1 VTVHSSLTL
10 YCPHAVAP
18 SHYPHLDMAPLYRF
32 PQAIRLVLLAL
43 LATLLGTTVS
53 VNAQSQTA
61 PEQPAEG
68 QQAQSRP
75 TTPVGTISGQV
86 VNAKTQAPLPG
97 ATIQVVGTKLGA
109 VTRGDGKFT
118 IRNVPVGTVNIRVS
132 SIGYEPKVVSDIA
145 VNSAKPYVV
154 LVELIDKVQTTEA
167 IEVKADYFSASG
179 EGVTVNRS
187 LSSEEIR
194 RAPGVQEDVIRAV
207 ALLPGVGVTQ
217 AGRNDLVVR
226 GGAPFENLFVVDN
239 IEVPNI
245 NHFGSQGSSGGPLT
259 LVNIGFVRA
268 VQFSAGGFGAR
279 YGNRVSSYTNISL
292 RDGNDER
299 FAGDAN
305 FSATGF
311 GLILEGPIGENAT
324 FLFNIRRS
332 FLDILFKALGQSFI
346 PDYWDMTFKT
356 TVKLDDKNSLSFLT
370 LGALDKVSVNNDSLE
385 GRYRNSL
392 VAFTDQDQYFS
403 GLTWKHLFTDGF
415 FTLTL
420 GRTYSAFSSRQQD
433 STLKTLFANTSE
445 EGTNSLNLHGSYQFA
460 RTSELNFGS
469 VTSYASRLKYSVN
482 IPGFLRRDD
491 NGVPTPLV
499 VDTSFTGLN
508 TGAYVS
514 VRNEFMDVYS
524 ATLGVRADYYA
535 FLDNALVLSPRLTL
549 SRSLGERTRI
559 ELNAGRYYQAP
570 SFIWLIGDA
579 SNAKSLKPIR
589 ADQVVLGV
597 EHRITDDIRVQVEGF
612 YKWYADYPSRM
623 FRPQAVL
630 SPSGFEDVTSDIPF
644 GLEPLS
650 SVGTGVARGVE
661 LFVQKKLGEIPLFG
675 LISLTMQ
682 QSNFTGLDGTSRP
695 SPFDSRFI
703 FNVAAGYR
711 IGNVWE
717 LSAKFR
723 LAQGLPTTPFVTSGP
738 TAGSLDFS
746 RYNEGERLPTFHAM
760 DIRIDRR
767 WSFRAWQL
775 ITYIDVQN
783 VYGRKNITQLRWDPR
798 TQDIAKPLGVAVIP
812 SIGLN
817 VLF

>member
-1 VTVHSSLTL
+1 
-10 YCPHAVAP
+10 PH
-18 SHYPHLDMAPLYRF
+18 
-32 PQAIRLVLLAL
+32 
-43 LATLLGTTVS
+43 
-53 VNAQSQTA
+53 
-61 PEQPAEG
+61 
-68 QQAQSRP
+68 
-75 TTPVGTISGQV
+75 
-86 VNAKTQAPLPG
+86 APLPG
-97 ATIQVVGTKLGA
+97 ATIQVLGTKLGA
-109 VTRGDGKFT
+109 VTRSDGKFS

-132 SIGYEPKVVSDIA
+132 SVGYDAKVVSDIA

-154 LVELIDKVQTTEA
+154 LVELVDKAQTTEA
-167 IEVKADYFSASG
+167 IEVKADYFSATG
-179 EGVTVNRS
+179 ESVTTNRA

-311 GLILEGPIGENAT
+311 GLILEGPIGDNAT

-356 TVKLDDKNSLSFLT
+356 TVKLDDKISLSFLT
-370 LGALDKVSVNNDSLE
+370 LGALDKVSVNNDSLD

-433 STLKTLFANTSE
+433 STLKTLFNNTSE
-445 EGTNSLNLHGSYQFA
+445 EGTNSLNLHGTYQLS

-469 VTSYASRLKYSVN
+469 VTSYASRLKYNVN

-491 NGVPTPLV
+491 KGVPTPLV

-508 TGAYVS
+508 TVAYVT

-524 ATLGVRADYYA
+524 ATLGARADYYA
-535 FLDNALVLSPRLTL
+535 FLDNALVLSPRITL
-549 SRSLGERTRI
+549 ARSLGERTRL

-597 EHRITDDIRVQVEGF
+597 EHRITDDVRVQVEGF
-612 YKWYADYPSRM
+612 YKWYADYPARM
-623 FRPQAVL
+623 YRPQAVL
-630 SPSGFEDVTSDIPF
+630 SPSGFEDATTDIRF
-644 GLEPLS
+644 GLEPLTS
-650 SVGTGVARGVE
+650 TGTGVARGVE
-661 LFVQKKLGEIPLFG
+661 LFVQKKLGEVPLFG

-682 QSNFTGLDGTSRP
+682 QSNFVGLDGTSRP
-695 SPFDSRFI
+695 SAFDSRFI

-711 IGNVWE
+711 IGNAWE

-723 LAQGLPTTPFVTSGP
+723 LAQGLPTTPFVTSGVTVGTP
-738 TAGSLDFS
+738 DFT
-746 RYNEGERLPTFHAM
+746 RYNAGERLPTFHAM

-767 WSFRAWQL
+767 WSFQAWQL

-798 TQDIAKPLGVAVIP
+798 TQDIAQPAGVAVIP

>member
-1 VTVHSSLTL
+1 MV
-10 YCPHAVAP
+10 
-18 SHYPHLDMAPLYRF
+18 PLYRF

-43 LATLLGTTVS
+43 VATLLGTTVS

-61 PEQPAEG
+61 PAQPAEG
-68 QQAQSRP
+68 QPAQSRP

-154 LVELIDKVQTTEA
+154 LVELVDKVQTTEA

-433 STLKTLFANTSE
+433 STLKTLFANTFE
-445 EGTNSLNLHGSYQFA
+445 EGTNSLNLHGSYQLS

-469 VTSYASRLKYSVN
+469 VTSYASRLKYNVN

-549 SRSLGERTRI
+549 SRTLGERTRI

-767 WSFRAWQL
+767 WSFQAWQL

-798 TQDIAKPLGVAVIP
+798 TQDVAKPLGVAVIP

>member
-1 VTVHSSLTL
+1 
-10 YCPHAVAP
+10 
-18 SHYPHLDMAPLYRF
+18 
-32 PQAIRLVLLAL
+32 
-43 LATLLGTTVS
+43 
-53 VNAQSQTA
+53 
-61 PEQPAEG
+61 
-68 QQAQSRP
+68 
-75 TTPVGTISGQV
+75 
-86 VNAKTQAPLPG
+86 
-97 ATIQVVGTKLGA
+97 
-109 VTRGDGKFT
+109 
-118 IRNVPVGTVNIRVS
+118 
-132 SIGYEPKVVSDIA
+132 
-145 VNSAKPYVV
+145 
-154 LVELIDKVQTTEA
+154 
-167 IEVKADYFSASG
+167 
-179 EGVTVNRS
+179 
-187 LSSEEIR
+187 
-194 RAPGVQEDVIRAV
+194 
-207 ALLPGVGVTQ
+207 
-217 AGRNDLVVR
+217 
-226 GGAPFENLFVVDN
+226 
-239 IEVPNI
+239 
-245 NHFGSQGSSGGPLT
+245 
-259 LVNIGFVRA
+259 
-268 VQFSAGGFGAR
+268 
-279 YGNRVSSYTNISL
+279 
-292 RDGNDER
+292 
-299 FAGDAN
+299 
-305 FSATGF
+305 
-311 GLILEGPIGENAT
+311 
-324 FLFNIRRS
+324 
-332 FLDILFKALGQSFI
+332 
-346 PDYWDMTFKT
+346 
-356 TVKLDDKNSLSFLT
+356 
-370 LGALDKVSVNNDSLE
+370 
-385 GRYRNSL
+385 
-392 VAFTDQDQYFS
+392 
-403 GLTWKHLFTDGF
+403 
-415 FTLTL
+415 
-420 GRTYSAFSSRQQD
+420 
-433 STLKTLFANTSE
+433 
-445 EGTNSLNLHGSYQFA
+445 
-460 RTSELNFGS
+460 
-469 VTSYASRLKYSVN
+469 
-482 IPGFLRRDD
+482 
-491 NGVPTPLV
+491 V
-499 VDTSFTGLN
+499 VDTSFTGLT

-524 ATLGVRADYYA
+524 ATLGMRADYYA

-549 SRSLGERTRI
+549 SRTLGERTRI

-597 EHRITDDIRVQVEGF
+597 EHRITDDIRIQVEGF

-717 LSAKFR
+717 LTAKFR

-767 WSFRAWQL
+767 WSFQAWQL